1 MKETLLD
8 TNEIVFAK
16 VHVGKEMDLGLWKV
30 QNKRKGVGGGVI
42 MRCKKW
48 ATEVISELND
58 ITEGETDGRKK

>member
-1 MKETLLD
+1 MKGTKQE
-8 TNEIVFAK
+8 E
-16 VHVGKEMDLGLWKV
+16 GGW
-30 QNKRKGVGGGVI
+30 GGVV